1 MTRLCRCFDNTA
13 SALRQSARRSEV
25 WALLDVLRGG
35 REGPSVAEDTYSPWA
50 VAVRA
55 LTSIRLIDGGDT
67 VDVRFEAA
75 DGRMIAVLIPRA
87 AFA

>member
-1 MTRLCRCFDNTA
+1 
-13 SALRQSARRSEV
+13 
-25 WALLDVLRGG
+25 
-35 REGPSVAEDTYSPWA
+35 VAEDTYSPWA